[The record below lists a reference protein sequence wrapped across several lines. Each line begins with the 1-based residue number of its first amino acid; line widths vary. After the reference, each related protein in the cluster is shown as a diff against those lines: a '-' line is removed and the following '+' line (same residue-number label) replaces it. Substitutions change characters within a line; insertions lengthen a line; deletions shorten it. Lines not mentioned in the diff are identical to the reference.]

1 MPKPVNVTHE
11 EFERASQTWTKRQRA
26 DCLSGEHCLPKPVNQ
41 ACEWRI
47 CRKLFHRLTLELSR
61 PVAGRRTCA
70 SVAQSTRPMPRHGV
84 GLNELLGGGGCRC
97 APSHCALAENRSGK
111 ARTRTWE
118 PSAGC
123 NRSDRVRSRQPDHA
137 NHRFRSRPTQCVQR
151 VSAPGELGRRSN
163 APSI

>member
-70 SVAQSTRPMPRHGV
+70 SVA
-84 GLNELLGGGGCRC
+84 
-97 APSHCALAENRSGK
+97 
-111 ARTRTWE
+111 
-118 PSAGC
+118 
-123 NRSDRVRSRQPDHA
+123 
-137 NHRFRSRPTQCVQR
+137 
-151 VSAPGELGRRSN
+151 
-163 APSI
+163 